1 MYHCFH
7 FCCHHI
13 DSHINF
19 HTNFHINFHIYFYIN
34 FNFFSQSPKSSIHGH
49 SHSHISNGTLPSV
62 AAAAAVAAVAAV
74 AANNAPRDDDKEKKK
89 KNKQMSL
96 QSFLNNWKLNLS
108 ISSTI
113 PEQRKAS
120 LRDIDL
126 KISTRMS
133 LSLSSTSDHLSP
145 NRNGLN
151 TPRTGSCTPMLIS
164 PNAGGADDIS
174 QVIQINNALI
184 ASQCRRDS
192 QTTSESTSLRTS
204 HANSRR
210 DSGTSSTA
218 RSRRNS
224 DCDAYKRQENNESS
238 QMFPDLPSATNN
250 SNHNGHNNHNIN
262 NNNYNNNNGYN
273 YNNSNSSH
281 NNSSHNIKT
290 SSSDTNVQ
298 KAFVKQLQVKINIKL
313 WGQFFS
319 HNY

>member
-1 MYHCFH
+1 MLFLRKFLVSHCFH
-7 FCCHHI
+7 FVAI
-13 DSHINF
+13 MLTFTLTFKLASSL
-19 HTNFHINFHIYFYIN
+19 N
-34 FNFFSQSPKSSIHGH
+34 FNFFFQSPKSSILGH
-49 SHSHISNGTLPSV
+49 SHSHVSNGTLPSV

-74 AANNAPRDDDKEKKK
+74 AADNAPKDDDKEKKK
-89 KNKQMSL
+89 KNKHMSL
-96 QSFLNNWKLNLS
+96 QSFLNNWKLNMS

-192 QTTSESTSLRTS
+192 QTTTESTSQRTS

-210 DSGTSSTA
+210 DSGTSGIG

-224 DCDAYKRQENNESS
+224 DCDGYRRHENNESS

-250 SNHNGHNNHNIN
+250 SSHNGHNNHNN
-262 NNNYNNNNGYN
+262 NNNN
-273 YNNSNSSH
+273 
-281 NNSSHNIKT
+281 
-290 SSSDTNVQ
+290 
-298 KAFVKQLQVKINIKL
+298 
-313 WGQFFS
+313 
-319 HNY
+319 